1 MFNHKQSSELK
12 PIIVFWKS
20 NKLRLQWNMGAGA
33 TFDWTFFDN
42 WNRRKELRRPS
53 KVAIFDSDLVRR
65 GSSNCR
71 RLN

>member
-1 MFNHKQSSELK
+1 MKYVQGFRADKK
-12 PIIVFWKS
+12 
-20 NKLRLQWNMGAGA
+20 GAGA

-53 KVAIFDSDLVRR
+53 KVVMFDSDLVRR
-65 GSSNCR
+65 GNSNCR